1 MVEVKALNVSFG
13 RHGTGVQAVRGIN
26 WHVNAGE
33 TLVIVGESGSGKST
47 SVMALAGLLPGSAQ
61 VTGEAR
67 FGGQDLL
74 TASPKALREFRA
86 NQLGMIFQDPQNSLN
101 PTQRIGEHIAEL
113 FEVHRG
119 HSRRDAAKEAVGM
132 LQRVRIEHPE
142 RVARSYPHQLSGGM
156 RQRVMIAMA
165 IALTPKLIIA
175 DEPTT
180 ALDTSVQLTVLETL
194 RSLAS
199 ELDTAMILITHD
211 LGVAAAMADQIAVMY
226 AGRIVEQGDVRQVL
240 DQPTHPYTAA
250 LLSATPRLSDIGG
263 SLLAIGGAPPD
274 LTRLP
279 TGCSFHPRCPLAE
292 DVCRREDPPLRADG
306 SGHDSACHFADRV
319 VPVMGAAADHLAPVT
334 RHPQ

>member
-1 MVEVKALNVSFG
+1 
-13 RHGTGVQAVRGIN
+13 
-26 WHVNAGE
+26 
-33 TLVIVGESGSGKST
+33 
-47 SVMALAGLLPGSAQ
+47 
-61 VTGEAR
+61 
-67 FGGQDLL
+67 
-74 TASPKALREFRA
+74 
-86 NQLGMIFQDPQNSLN
+86 
-101 PTQRIGEHIAEL
+101 
-113 FEVHRG
+113 
-119 HSRRDAAKEAVGM
+119 M

-279 TGCSFHPRCPLAE
+279 TGCSFHPRCLLAE